1 MTQKHTF
8 SDLVQIMAK
17 LRDPHGGCPWDL
29 QQDFKSIAP
38 YTIEEA
44 YEVADAI
51 ERNNMNDLREEL
63 GDLLLQPV
71 YHAQMASE
79 SGEFTIDD
87 VIHDICAKM
96 IYRHPHVFGNEAA
109 SSPEDV
115 NAIWDNKKQEEQSN
129 KRHPS
134 ESWDPES
141 QEKLGSSGRW
151 NDKKESILDNIPQNF
166 PALLRAHKLQKKAA
180 KVGFEWNDITGVLD
194 KLKEELAE
202 LEEAQSSGNKAEIA
216 EELGDVLFV
225 LANYARMNDLNAED
239 IMRAAN
245 NKFEKRFR
253 YIESQIP
260 DLENAT
266 LEQMEE
272 KWQEAKK
279 L

>member
-8 SDLVQIMAK
+8 NDLITIMAK
-17 LRDPHGGCPWDL
+17 LRNPNGGCPWDI
-29 QQDFKSIAP
+29 QQDFQSIAP

-51 ERNNMNDLREEL
+51 ERNDMTALREEL

-79 SGEFTIDD
+79 SHIFDIQD
-87 VIHDICAKM
+87 VIHDICEKM
-96 IYRHPHVFGNEAA
+96 IYRHPHVFGNAA
-109 SSPEDV
+109 AKSAEDV
-115 NAIWDNKKQEEQSN
+115 NAIWDEKK
-129 KRHPS
+129 KA
-134 ESWDPES
+134 
-141 QEKLGSSGRW
+141 EKQQQAQNTSL
-151 NDKKESILDNIPQNF
+151 LDDIPQNF

-180 KVGFEWNDITGVLD
+180 KVGFEWPDISGVLD
-194 KLKEELAE
+194 KLQEELTE
-202 LEEAQSSGNKAEIA
+202 LEEAHSKGNLTELAD
-216 EELGDVLFV
+216 ELGDVLFV
-225 LANYARMNDLNAED
+225 LVNYARMSGLNAED
-239 IMRAAN
+239 LMRAAN

-279 L
+279 LTQARAAARSA